1 MNQYLTPHVKRGAI
15 YFGII
20 VAVLGIIGAI
30 PVLNCLA
37 IPLLCVAGFAVPIAI
52 GWFVAQWGGATD
64 MAKGAIDGAI
74 ACGLGGI
81 VGGVVTFLAKLCFN
95 AVFFAIGMTNN
106 DSGNGIVGALIA
118 GVIGGLTGWIMGAIF
133 AAIFG
138 AVGGLLYVAI
148 QGNKSAMK
156 PVG

>member
-1 MNQYLTPHVKRGAI
+1 MNQYLTPSVKRGAI

-30 PVLNCLA
+30 PLLACLA
-37 IPLLCVAGFAVPIAI
+37 FPLLCVAGFLVPIAI

-64 MAKGAIDGAI
+64 MGKGAMDGAI
-74 ACGLGGI
+74 ACGLGGL
-81 VGGVVTFLAKLCFN
+81 VGGIVTFLANLCFN
-95 AVFFAIGMTNN
+95 AVFFALGVSTNSS
-106 DSGNGIVGALIA
+106 DMVGALIA
-118 GVIGGLTGWIMGAIF
+118 GVISGLMSWILGTIG

-148 QGNKSAMK
+148 QGNKAK
-156 PVG
+156 PA

>member
-1 MNQYLTPHVKRGAI
+1 MDQYFTPHVKRGAI

-20 VAVLGIIGAI
+20 VAVLGVIGAI
-30 PVLNCLA
+30 PLLNCLA
-37 IPLLCVAGFAVPIAI
+37 LPLLCVAGFAVPIGI
-52 GWFVAQWGGATD
+52 GWLVAQWGGATD

-74 ACGLGGI
+74 ACGLGGL
-81 VGGVVTFLAKLCFN
+81 VGGVVSFLASLCFN
-95 AVFFAIGMTNN
+95 AVFFAIGMSSNAS
-106 DSGNGIVGALIA
+106 DMVGAIVA
-118 GVIGGLTGWIMGAIF
+118 GIIGGLSSWIFGAIF

-156 PVG
+156 PA